1 MKFFVIDDEKFALDR
16 MVRELSIASPNAEIS
31 AFSEPNQLLEFA
43 RTNSCDVAFLDVRM
57 GSMTGV
63 ELAKKLIEL
72 MPKLNIIFVTGYD
85 EYANEAMK
93 MHASGYLMKPV
104 TAEDIKAELQDLR
117 HPVYEKKKHLLYFRC
132 FGSFEVFDQNGN
144 AVVFERK
151 KAKEILAYLLYR
163 QGKKCTNQEL
173 YEILFETGEYEGDVQ
188 QRMYQ
193 TLVSSLTSTLKSLGV
208 ESILQRNYGAIKL
221 DVSKVSC
228 DWYEYLVNKEE
239 GQRNYRGDFM
249 KQYSWAEVE
258 NGHLSKEMYYGGE
271 K

>member
-1 MKFFVIDDEKFALDR
+1 MRFFVVDDEKYALDR
-16 MVRELSIASPNAEIS
+16 MVRELKTASPEAEIF
-31 AFSEPNQLLEFA
+31 AFSNPHELLEFA
-43 RTNSCDVAFLDVRM
+43 KDNYCDVAFLDVRM

-63 ELAKKLIEL
+63 ELAKKLKEL

-104 TAEDIKAELQDLR
+104 TAEDVKAELQDLR
-117 HPVYEKKKHLLYFRC
+117 YPIFEKKNYLLYFRC
-132 FGSFEVFDQNGN
+132 FGVFEVFDQNGDL
-144 AVVFERK
+144 VCFERK
-151 KAKEILAYLLYR
+151 KAKELLAYLLYR
-163 QGKKCTNQEL
+163 QGKKCNNQEL
-173 YEILFETGEYEGDVQ
+173 HEILFEDGAYENDVE

-193 TLVSSLTSTLKSLGV
+193 TVVSSLTTTLKSIGV

-221 DVSKVSC
+221 DVTKVAC

-239 GQRNYRGDFM
+239 GAPAYKGEFM

-258 NGHLSKEMYYGGE
+258 NGNLTKALYYGKE
-271 K
+271 